1 MRMKHSRSSVQF
13 RPYDDS
19 IAEHMKY
26 SESMSTLKQMRDADE
41 ESKNRPTSS
50 IFKKGTSD
58 FIKRKILSNVGKKT
72 FETGDFQK

>member
-41 ESKNRPTSS
+41 ESKVPFFLSSFVGGTIQKVFALNR
-50 IFKKGTSD
+50 D
-58 FIKRKILSNVGKKT
+58 AHLSCAAAR
-72 FETGDFQK
+72 